1 MRLLFPA
8 GMAWLAALVGIA
20 THAYV
25 LIWGGCTGVA
35 VALTVWCVIRRRG
48 GVLALIAVAL
58 GSAALIS
65 ICASAHA
72 DIRRPDALVT
82 AAGEDGGTT
91 MLMATIVG
99 LAHATNRGP
108 SQLRM
113 RATATAVEGQPVD
126 VPVTIFG
133 SISGGKA
140 AIGSTVEISGQVIL
154 TGPTDA
160 ASALIFADD
169 EISVTAGPPWYL
181 GWADDMRRGFVEL
194 CADLPGAGG
203 RLLPGLAVG
212 DTSAVDADLDAAMKS
227 SSLSHLTAVS
237 GANCAIVVAFA
248 MLLSSRLGVGRGMR
262 VALAL
267 VVLIGFVIL
276 VTPQSSV
283 VRASIMAAL
292 ALLIHLSGRPS
303 GGIPVLAASVI
314 LMLALDPWY
323 AFDAGFALSVLATAG
338 LLLLTRPLATALGR
352 LLPRGVAMLIA
363 VPLAAQLACQPV
375 LIVLSG
381 TISLYGVA
389 ANILAAPAAPVGTVV
404 GLCACL
410 VAPFAPWVATM
421 LAWVAYVPSSW
432 IAGVAIVATAIP
444 GALIPWIPGPVGALV
459 LAAVTAVTIGLFI
472 LPQWR
477 AHWTGK
483 AAITLLCLGLG
494 GAVGITGTP
503 ALTRALQR
511 PADWSVAAC
520 DVGQGDAVLLRSDG
534 GTMLVDT
541 GLEPELVAHCIE
553 TLGITRI
560 NVLVLTHYDADHVG
574 GLSGIVERVDVALV
588 QEVHDEAGE
597 RVASI
602 LASAEVPTEVVT
614 AGVHD
619 VVGGIDYSVLW
630 PASHAATGNAGSIVL
645 DVELDG
651 IRIMLLGDLG
661 EPEQHQLLAR
671 LRART
676 TEDIVKV
683 AHHGSRDQAAEL
695 YEQLQATLAIVSV
708 GADNSY
714 GHPASQTLDVLRKAG
729 GHILR
734 TDKRGMILISARD
747 GSFVVW
753 SETTAADSGGG

>member
-20 THAYV
+20 TQAYV

-48 GVLALIAVAL
+48 GVLALIAIAL

-65 ICASAHA
+65 ISASANA

-82 AAGEDGGTT
+82 AAGEKGGATT
-91 MLMATIVG
+91 VVATIGG
-99 LAHATNRGP
+99 LAHATSRGP

-113 RATATAVEGQPVD
+113 RATATAVEGRAVD
-126 VPVTIFG
+126 VPITIFG

-140 AIGSTVEISGQVIL
+140 AIGSTVEISGQVVL
-154 TGPTDA
+154 TDLTDA

-169 EISVTAGPPWYL
+169 EISVTAAPPWYL
-181 GWADDMRRGFVEL
+181 GWANDMRRGFVEL
-194 CADLPGAGG
+194 CADLPGAGA

-212 DTSAVDADLDAAMKS
+212 DTSAVDAELDAAMKDA
-227 SSLSHLTAVS
+227 SLSHLTAVS

-248 MLLSSRLGVGRGMR
+248 MLLSARLGAGRVIR

-267 VVLIGFVIL
+267 IILIGFVVL

-338 LLLLTRPLATALGR
+338 LLLLTRPLAAALGR
-352 LLPRGVAMLIA
+352 VLPRGLATMIA

-375 LIVLSG
+375 LILLSSS
-381 TISLYGVA
+381 ISLYGVA

-404 GLCACL
+404 GLCACV
-410 VAPFAPWVATM
+410 VAPFVPWVATA
-421 LAWVAYVPSSW
+421 LAWIAFVPSSW
-432 IAGVAIVATAIP
+432 VAGVATVAASLP
-444 GALIPWIPGPVGALV
+444 GAQVPWIPGAIGALV
-459 LAAVTAVTIGLFI
+459 LAAVTAVTIGLFL
-472 LPQWR
+472 LPRWR

-483 AAITLLCLGLG
+483 VAIGLLCLGLG
-494 GAVGITGTP
+494 GTAGITGTP
-503 ALTRALQR
+503 VLTRALQR
-511 PADWSVAAC
+511 PSDWSVAAC

-541 GLEPELVAHCIE
+541 GLEPELVSRCVE

-597 RVASI
+597 RVTSI
-602 LASAEVPTEVVT
+602 LADAGVSAEVVT
-614 AGVHD
+614 AGVHN

-661 EPEQHQLLAR
+661 EPEQHQLLSR
-671 LRART
+671 LHAGT

-695 YEQLQATLAIVSV
+695 YAQLHATLAIVSV
-708 GADNSY
+708 GADNTY
-714 GHPASQTLDVLRKAG
+714 GHPAQQTLDVLKEAG

-734 TDKRGMILISARD
+734 TDRRGMILISARD

-753 SETTAADSGGG
+753 SETTAADGGAG